1 MKTTNTFTPEKT
13 PAQKWEEATLA
24 TNFIFCKIMES
35 EPELCKH
42 LLEILLHIEIDHLEP
57 PQAERTFK
65 ESIDSKSVRFDV
77 YTKDSSRIF
86 DLEIQTINK
95 KNLPKR
101 ARYYQSLLDM
111 SNLNEG
117 VNYKKL
123 KDSYIIF
130 ICLHDMFGKKQP
142 VYTFENIC
150 LENPEVK
157 LNDGTHKVFFNAK
170 NSDIIES
177 EDEKLFFEFLKSG
190 IANDDFTNTLKAK
203 VSLAKKNM
211 EWRNQYMTWQQMID
225 DEKDDAREEGLAE
238 GREQGLAEGRERGLA
253 EGREQGRTE
262 GSHKAK
268 IETARILKH
277 SGVDLSLIQKAT
289 GLTSDQINEL

>member
-1 MKTTNTFTPEKT
+1 
-13 PAQKWEEATLA
+13 
-24 TNFIFCKIMES
+24 
-35 EPELCKH
+35 
-42 LLEILLHIEIDHLEP
+42 
-57 PQAERTFK
+57 
-65 ESIDSKSVRFDV
+65 
-77 YTKDSSRIF
+77 
-86 DLEIQTINK
+86 
-95 KNLPKR
+95 
-101 ARYYQSLLDM
+101 M

-238 GREQGLAEGRERGLA
+238 GR
-253 EGREQGRTE
+253 TE
-262 GSHKAK
+262 GAHKAK

>member
-1 MKTTNTFTPEKT
+1 
-13 PAQKWEEATLA
+13 
-24 TNFIFCKIMES
+24 MES

-42 LLEILLHIEIDHLEP
+42 
-57 PQAERTFK
+57 
-65 ESIDSKSVRFDV
+65 
-77 YTKDSSRIF
+77 
-86 DLEIQTINK
+86 
-95 KNLPKR
+95 
-101 ARYYQSLLDM
+101 LLDM

-123 KDSYIIF
+123 KYSYI
-130 ICLHDMFGKKQP
+130 
-142 VYTFENIC
+142 IC

-170 NSDIIES
+170 NSD
-177 EDEKLFFEFLKSG
+177 
-190 IANDDFTNTLKAK
+190 ANDDFTNTLKAK

-225 DEKDDAREEGLAE
+225 DEKDDAREEGRAE
-238 GREQGLAEGRERGLA
+238 
-253 EGREQGRTE
+253 GRTE
-262 GSHKAK
+262 GAHKAK